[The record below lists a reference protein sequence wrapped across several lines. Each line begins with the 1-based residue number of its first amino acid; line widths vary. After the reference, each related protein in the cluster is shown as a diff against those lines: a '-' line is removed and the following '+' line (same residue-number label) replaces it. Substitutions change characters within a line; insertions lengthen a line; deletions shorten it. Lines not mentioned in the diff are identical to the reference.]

1 MKKAFHAC
9 PASWPV
15 GNRSISRNKRATRHH
30 VAGCA
35 LITVPYSTASTRL
48 ALTAHRLTCTLHRR
62 GALFVL
68 RSIGENVFRDKSAR
82 SGTGT
87 CTVLYFW
94 PTLPWPG
101 LQGPTFHPRMEPCSG
116 PSEEQP
122 PNDARCE
129 VTMMSQRGINR
140 GPKGKVQ

>member
-1 MKKAFHAC
+1 MKMAFHAC

-15 GNRSISRNKRATRHH
+15 GNRSISRKQRATRHH

-48 ALTAHRLTCTLHRR
+48 ALTAHRLTRMLHRR

-87 CTVLYFW
+87 VLCCIFGR
-94 PTLPWPG
+94 PCPG
-101 LQGPTFHPRMEPCSG
+101 LACKVPRSTPEWN
-116 PSEEQP
+116 QVLAP
-122 PNDARCE
+122 PRSNPDDARCE